1 MRMTG
6 DFSIVHGSTVATN
19 ALLEGKGARVLLITT
34 SGFEGILEIGRQN
47 RPSLYDLKADRPTP
61 VVPRRRRLGIRERI
75 SVQGKIL
82 TALNQR
88 EINALRQ
95 KIRGME
101 FDSLA
106 VCLLASFANPKHER
120 RLGRA
125 LALTGRP
132 VSLSSLIC
140 PEFREYERT
149 STTCINAFV
158 TNVMSRYLTRLKK
171 KIRRPIRIMQSNGGA
186 LSVNEAS
193 REAVRTLLSGP
204 AGGALGALRAGRR
217 AGFTKLITLD
227 MGGTS
232 TDMSLIDG
240 DLEATSEAMLAGH
253 PVKTPMIRINT
264 IGAGGGSLAW
274 VDAGGALQVG
284 PASAGADPGPIAYG
298 RGGRQVTLT
307 DAHLFLGR
315 LDPKTFLG
323 GAMRVFP
330 EKITGPLAKL
340 SRKLRL
346 SPLKT
351 AAGIVQV
358 ANANMARAL
367 RVLSLERGYDPRQFA
382 LLVFG
387 GAGGLHGCELADLLG
402 IPAVLVPPH
411 PGILSAY
418 GMAHADWVR
427 DYVQTVLLKKPSW
440 KVLQGV
446 LKKLRHRALADA
458 RREKL
463 PLSRLQWREQLD
475 VRYQGQSYELT
486 VELKKDFSSRFEA
499 AHRRRYGFVHAGREI
514 EAVNVRLQVRLPSSP
529 SPASRSEPGLKRAK
543 SAKPAPHASLSLYW
557 EGTSYRAAVYERK
570 NLQPGSRLSGPALIS
585 EYSASTLVPPSWNA
599 ECSGWKNLILR
610 RKNQ

>member
-1 MRMTG
+1 
-6 DFSIVHGSTVATN
+6 
-19 ALLEGKGARVLLITT
+19 
-34 SGFEGILEIGRQN
+34 
-47 RPSLYDLKADRPTP
+47 
-61 VVPRRRRLGIRERI
+61 
-75 SVQGKIL
+75 
-82 TALNQR
+82 
-88 EINALRQ
+88 
-95 KIRGME
+95 
-101 FDSLA
+101 
-106 VCLLASFANPKHER
+106 
-120 RLGRA
+120 
-125 LALTGRP
+125 
-132 VSLSSLIC
+132 
-140 PEFREYERT
+140 
-149 STTCINAFV
+149 
-158 TNVMSRYLTRLKK
+158 
-171 KIRRPIRIMQSNGGA
+171 
-186 LSVNEAS
+186 
-193 REAVRTLLSGP
+193 
-204 AGGALGALRAGRR
+204 
-217 AGFTKLITLD
+217 
-227 MGGTS
+227 
-232 TDMSLIDG
+232 
-240 DLEATSEAMLAGH
+240 
-253 PVKTPMIRINT
+253 
-264 IGAGGGSLAW
+264 
-274 VDAGGALQVG
+274 
-284 PASAGADPGPIAYG
+284 
-298 RGGRQVTLT
+298 
-307 DAHLFLGR
+307 
-315 LDPKTFLG
+315 
-323 GAMRVFP
+323 MRVFP